1 MIFKHIDVKP
11 MTGALGAEI
20 FGPNLAKPVPKA
32 EFQEI
37 YKAWLKYNV
46 IFFRDQ
52 KITPNQQI
60 VFAKK
65 WGSIHIHPFI
75 KPHPRYPEIIEIKK
89 RETDTHTFGSSWHT
103 DQMFAPR
110 PAKAT
115 MLYAKEVP
123 DTGGDTMFS
132 NQYLA
137 YRALSP
143 SIKKVLKDVK
153 IEASG
158 DNQRNRS
165 VKARKDRYS
174 GKSSMKVKAPPK
186 GLKTTSF
193 HPLFRTH
200 PETRKKVLYV
210 GNHVVGLQDFDDR
223 EAQPIIDFLREFSA
237 RPEFLC
243 RFRWE
248 VGSMAIWDNRCVQH
262 YAVPDYN
269 GKRRRMHRIT
279 IKGDVPI

>member
-89 RETDTHTFGSSWHT
+89 RETDTHTFGSSCTRTKCLHRA
-103 DQMFAPR
+103 QQR
-110 PAKAT
+110 PQCFTPK
-115 MLYAKEVP
+115 K
-123 DTGGDTMFS
+123 
-132 NQYLA
+132 YLIPA
-137 YRALSP
+137 VTQCFP
-143 SIKKVLKDVK
+143 TSISL
-153 IEASG
+153 IEH
-158 DNQRNRS
+158 
-165 VKARKDRYS
+165 
-174 GKSSMKVKAPPK
+174 
-186 GLKTTSF
+186 F
-193 HPLFRTH
+193 HPL
-200 PETRKKVLYV
+200 
-210 GNHVVGLQDFDDR
+210 
-223 EAQPIIDFLREFSA
+223 
-237 RPEFLC
+237 
-243 RFRWE
+243 
-248 VGSMAIWDNRCVQH
+248 
-262 YAVPDYN
+262 
-269 GKRRRMHRIT
+269 
-279 IKGDVPI
+279 